1 MKRPEFIY
9 RFTQMRKRSY
19 QKQVDAGTT
28 MRVSEA
34 VMGMADA
41 EKDAK
46 FYWRNISPS
55 LQSRKPEDIWPGK
68 TDEERGGPYL
78 PDPRKG
84 SKLMKL
90 LKSEKLHE

>member
-9 RFTQMRKRSY
+9 RFTQMRKRNY
-19 QKQVDAGTT
+19 QKQVDAGT
-28 MRVSEA
+28 MRISEA

-46 FYWRNISPS
+46 AFWRKH
-55 LQSRKPEDIWPGK
+55 QSSFAIAQPEDIWPGK

-84 SKLMKL
+84 SNLMKL